1 MYKKM
6 LVPLDGSIFAASA
19 LEHAKAIAKGCDV
32 PELVLIRVVVPV
44 PGYAGMGEDWH
55 NEAEKRAKKWTK
67 DYLAEIAEELKK
79 DGITAKSV
87 MAEGDAADEILSY
100 AKKNNVDLIVM
111 STHGSSG
118 VARWLLGSVADRV
131 VRHSVC
137 PVLVISQHE
146 LKNTK

>member
-6 LVPLDGSIFAASA
+6 LVPLDGSPFAASA
-19 LEHAKAIAKGCDV
+19 LEHARAIAKGCDV
-32 PELVLIRVVVPV
+32 PEVVLLRVVETV

-55 NEAEKRAKKWTK
+55 NETAKRAKKWTK
-67 DYLAEIAEELKK
+67 NYLDDVAESLKK
-79 DGITAKSV
+79 EGVAATTVI
-87 MAEGDAADEILSY
+87 AEGDAAGEILDY
-100 AKKNNVDLIVM
+100 AGKNKVDLIVM

-118 VARWLLGSVADRV
+118 VVRWLLGSVADRV

-146 LKNTK
+146 LKQAK